1 MEKPGAPTS
10 GHPAPE
16 ARATRGSSVEE
27 KGAATVDSPLE
38 AKGAAMGAAISHCR
52 SPSLSRTRLTKEKPR
67 LMDWKGAA
75 SSDSTMEEKGAAS
88 SESTMEE
95 KGATSSDSTMEEKGA
110 TMGEATRA
118 SPLKEKR
125 PRRPMPRPL
134 TCAQWWRREDASLRK
149 RTRQMMELFPDFNP
163 DEEYAYSNSE
173 NLSGWESGSDDGADE
188 VMSHVMANSAPPVTV
203 VPDQNIKPG
212 NEDKQRGKVVE
223 EEGEG
228 ELSNTMTV
236 QDGGFT
242 NPAGAEGGSGHG
254 GWVTV
259 RKYDGGRPQL
269 RRRIGK

>member
-1 MEKPGAPTS
+1 
-10 GHPAPE
+10 
-16 ARATRGSSVEE
+16 
-27 KGAATVDSPLE
+27 
-38 AKGAAMGAAISHCR
+38 
-52 SPSLSRTRLTKEKPR
+52 
-67 LMDWKGAA
+67 
-75 SSDSTMEEKGAAS
+75 
-88 SESTMEE
+88 
-95 KGATSSDSTMEEKGA
+95 
-110 TMGEATRA
+110 
-118 SPLKEKR
+118 
-125 PRRPMPRPL
+125 
-134 TCAQWWRREDASLRK
+134 
-149 RTRQMMELFPDFNP
+149 MMELFPDFNP

-173 NLSGWESGSDDGADE
+173 NLSRWESGSDDGADE
-188 VMSHVMANSAPPVTV
+188 VMSHVMADSAPPVTV
-203 VPDQNIKPG
+203 VPHQNIKPG